1 MFPNQFDYHRPA
13 SVDEAVAL
21 LTADP
26 DAKLLAGGHSLV
38 PAMKL
43 RLASPTALV
52 DLSGVE
58 GLTGIQANGSVTI
71 GAMTTYAA
79 LRDSQELA
87 ATFPIIPETADNVGD
102 PAVQARGTLGG
113 ALAHS
118 DPAADFT
125 AVFLALNGSVD
136 VTGSGGTR
144 TISADD
150 LFVDL
155 FTTALTP
162 DEIIT
167 SVSFPASAAGTAT
180 AYEKFR
186 HPASGYAVVGIAVAV
201 TTGSG
206 GTVDSARIAVTGAT
220 SKATRATAAENALQ
234 GKALNDESIAAAAAL
249 AAEGLEINGDHFAS
263 EDYRRHLIGV
273 FTERALKKAA
283 AGR

>member
-234 GKALNDESIAAAAAL
+234 GKALNDESIGAAAAL

>member
-43 RLASPTALV
+43 RLASPTSLV
-52 DLSGVE
+52 DLGGVD
-58 GLTGIQANGSVTI
+58 GLTGIEANGKVTI

-79 LRDSQELA
+79 LRDSKELA
-87 ATFPIIPETADNVGD
+87 AALPIIPETADNVGD

-125 AVFLALNGSVD
+125 AVFLALDGSVD
-136 VTGSGGTR
+136 VTGSGGSR
-144 TISADD
+144 TIGADE

-155 FTTALTP
+155 FTTDLAP

-167 SVSFPASAAGTAT
+167 SVSFPAQKAGTVT

-201 TTGSG
+201 NAGADG
-206 GTVDSARIAVTGAT
+206 VVDSARIAVTGAT
-220 SKATRATAAENALQ
+220 SKATRASAAEAALK
-234 GKALNDESIAAAAAL
+234 GKKLSDESIAAAAAV
-249 AAEGLEINGDHFAS
+249 AADGLEINGDHFAS
-263 EDYRRHLIGV
+263 EEYRRHLIGV
-273 FTERALKKAA
+273 LTERALKRAA
-283 AGR
+283 AQ